1 MNPLAK
7 LKLLALSAP
16 ALHVGVWQ
24 ISSHPLEAKPQHS
37 DAFDARQSSWAV
49 TTVKSAKVTVQ
60 RGLSLRHLLQLSL
73 KLGDDHQ
80 VANPAANSP
89 CISEPLRIQELAI
102 SLTLF
107 LPDHHFCTFQMPC
120 MPQWGPQD
128 IEAESRLEAA
138 RLMGRPMEDV
148 SLDFQ
153 VHGLPEGAMLATVMA
168 CESALVQ
175 AAMAMFEKLGFKLN
189 SLSSHSDLQAYALG
203 WKVAP
208 EFLNSMVHGKVATC

>member
-1 MNPLAK
+1 
-7 LKLLALSAP
+7 
-16 ALHVGVWQ
+16 
-24 ISSHPLEAKPQHS
+24 
-37 DAFDARQSSWAV
+37 
-49 TTVKSAKVTVQ
+49 
-60 RGLSLRHLLQLSL
+60 
-73 KLGDDHQ
+73 
-80 VANPAANSP
+80 
-89 CISEPLRIQELAI
+89 
-102 SLTLF
+102 
-107 LPDHHFCTFQMPC
+107 

-175 AAMAMFEKLGFKLN
+175 AAMAMFEKLGFKLS

>member
-7 LKLLALSAP
+7 LKLLALSPP

-24 ISSHPLEAKPQHS
+24 ISSHPLDAKPQPS
-37 DAFDARQSSWAV
+37 DALDTGQSSWAV

-60 RGLSLRHLLQLSL
+60 RGLSLRHLLHLSL
-73 KLGDDHQ
+73 KVADAHQ
-80 VANPAANSP
+80 VAHPAVNPTWMP
-89 CISEPLRIQELAI
+89 EPLPIQESAI

-189 SLSSHSDLQAYALG
+189 SLSSHSNLQAYALG

>member
-1 MNPLAK
+1 LNPIAK
-7 LKLLALSAP
+7 LKLLALSPP

-24 ISSHPLEAKPQHS
+24 ISSHPLEAKPPHS
-37 DAFDARQSSWAV
+37 DGLDTHQSSWAV

-73 KLGDDHQ
+73 KACDTDKG
-80 VANPAANSP
+80 
-89 CISEPLRIQELAI
+89 I

-107 LPDHHFCTFQMPC
+107 LPDHHFCSFQMPC

-153 VHGLPEGAMLATVMA
+153 VHGLPEGTMLATVMA

-189 SLSSHSDLQAYALG
+189 SLTSHSDLKAYALG